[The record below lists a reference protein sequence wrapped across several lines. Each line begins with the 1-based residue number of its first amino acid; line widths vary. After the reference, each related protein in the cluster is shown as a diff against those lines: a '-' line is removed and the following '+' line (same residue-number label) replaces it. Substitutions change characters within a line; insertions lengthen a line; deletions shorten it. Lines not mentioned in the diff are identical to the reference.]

1 MFKVCISGLY
11 VNDNQVLVGKN
22 TDQTSFTLDS
32 DNLKCTAN
40 RMNTKSLV
48 FQNGEAI
55 ESECKGKFPITPQQ

>member
-1 MFKVCISGLY
+1 MCISGLY

-55 ESECKGKFPITPQQ
+55 ESECKGKFTIIT